1 VIVLVVVLVALVGAL
16 ALVAIHARERARAL
30 EQASRDFRR
39 TVTRLGEAIGA
50 SEDRDAFVPLVL
62 EAAMAAVRADA
73 GVLWFDLGPVFD
85 PRLSIGIHP
94 GRLSSRDGLVP
105 TVAGSGVAARWPGG
119 PRPAD
124 GEPACATAMAVPL
137 QARGRIYAVLA
148 LYRQRGTFSD
158 EELDDVHGLSRQAS
172 TAIQATY
179 DHEDA
184 RRLSLT
190 DGLTGLW
197 NRRQFELRAAQEL
210 ERSARF
216 GERFAVVLTDLDG
229 FKAVNDTYGH
239 LAGDAVL
246 VETARRLVTHTR
258 EVDLVARFGGEEFVL
273 LLPQTD
279 AAGAGKVAEKVR
291 LEVAAEPVDTDAG
304 PVGISLSA
312 GIACHP
318 ADGATIEALLAAAD
332 GALYEAKA
340 AGKNRVHHARD
351 PGAA

>member
-1 VIVLVVVLVALVGAL
+1 VVLVATLGV
-16 ALVAIHARERARAL
+16 VAVRAQQRANRL
-30 EQASRDFRR
+30 EQSGRDFRR

-50 SEDRDAFVPLVL
+50 SVDREAFVPLMV

-73 GVLWFDLGPVFD
+73 AVLWFDLGPVLD
-85 PRLSIGIHP
+85 ARLSIGDHP
-94 GRLSSRDGLVP
+94 ARLTVREGLVP
-105 TVAGSGVAARWPGG
+105 SVAGGGPPARWPGG
-119 PRPAD
+119 PAPAK
-124 GEPACATAMAVPL
+124 GEPACATALAVPL
-137 QARGRIYAVLA
+137 HARGRLYAVLA
-148 LYRQRGTFSD
+148 LYRRRGAFTA
-158 EELDDVHGLSRQAS
+158 EELEDVHGLARQAS

-197 NRRQFELRAAQEL
+197 NRRQFEMRAAQEL

-216 GERFAVVLTDLDG
+216 GERFAVVLADLDA

-246 VETARRLVTHTR
+246 IETARRLVTHTR

-279 AAGAGKVAEKVR
+279 AAGAWNVAEKVR
-291 LEVAAEPVDTDAG
+291 AEVAAAPVDTDQG
-304 PVGISLSA
+304 PLQISLSA
-312 GIACHP
+312 GVACHP

-332 GALYEAKA
+332 EALYEAKA
-340 AGKNRVHHARD
+340 AGKNRVHPASD